1 MLAAVMLAAAMLAA
15 AMLAAAL
22 AARGVVWSLSTRSSG
37 SRPRSRAGCYALCL
51 VAHFGLAVSM

>member
-1 MLAAVMLAAAMLAA
+1 MLAA

-51 VAHFGLAVSM
+51 VAHFGLVVSM